1 MEIRWKG
8 GLSCLVKRSRLKRL
22 GRQTFVV
29 VAVVGVGIGRGS
41 RLVQAPGPEGR
52 ERGKDPRSTA
62 GIQCREGV
70 EMDSESGVVEVG
82 RSPRGRKWARVT
94 GPREGGEGGRKKRG
108 SGGRS
113 PDGENIHTSIHVR
126 CVAWLCRC
134 VLDLVAANA
143 AHLLCPWWIFCRCLV
158 PCSEWAGLP
167 LAKDR
172 PPMDRHA
179 QAHSQGTLG
188 GTPYGAARQ
197 LPAAR
202 HTPPGHTGHAHQL
215 HKGMLRANPERQ
227 ALAYPTKSVTGPM
240 PDSPDNQGTVGGV
253 TCGQF
258 SNFHALGARLCP
270 WVPSLPPPGGR
281 FVWSPRMDGIFQLFL
296 PDLRS
301 FAFHAVKQNPLA
313 GSVVSLSPDHQHR
326 RDLGGAS
333 KYVYLGFG
341 APTPSPRTRPQNP
354 ALHGAVRSHCSAFVA
369 AAPEGMEDGSMARS
383 GQCVHRNSTPIP
395 AVQPTRL
402 LLLFHAVAGRSH
414 TLPKLRSWAGSS
426 CPAGGGWAAGLPRC
440 VGWVTSAPSA
450 TQQRR
455 RHSIHPS

>member
-82 RSPRGRKWARVT
+82 RSPRGRKWGRVT

-179 QAHSQGTLG
+179 QAHSQGTLERY
-188 GTPYGAARQ
+188 PVWSCPPAASCPPHAARPHGPRASAPQ
-197 LPAAR
+197 RDA
-202 HTPPGHTGHAHQL
+202 PGQSRAPGSRLSNEECHWSHAGQPRQPRDRRRGDLWTVFQFPCTG
-215 HKGMLRANPERQ
+215 R
-227 ALAYPTKSVTGPM
+227 
-240 PDSPDNQGTVGGV
+240 
-253 TCGQF
+253 
-258 SNFHALGARLCP
+258 
-270 WVPSLPPPGGR
+270 PSLPVGSISSSSR
-281 FVWSPRMDGIFQLFL
+281 R
-296 PDLRS
+296 
-301 FAFHAVKQNPLA
+301 AFRL
-313 GSVVSLSPDHQHR
+313 VSENGWHI
-326 RDLGGAS
+326 
-333 KYVYLGFG
+333 
-341 APTPSPRTRPQNP
+341 P
-354 ALHGAVRSHCSAFVA
+354 AL
-369 AAPEGMEDGSMARS
+369 
-383 GQCVHRNSTPIP
+383 P
-395 AVQPTRL
+395 A
-402 LLLFHAVAGRSH
+402 
-414 TLPKLRSWAGSS
+414 
-426 CPAGGGWAAGLPRC
+426 
-440 VGWVTSAPSA
+440 
-450 TQQRR
+450 
-455 RHSIHPS
+455 